1 MVKMAVL
8 GKDMTFGL
16 FFLNSVAPWKT
27 DAEELRNGLDQIKLA
42 DELGFHSAWIA
53 EHNARAYGVVSSTAV
68 YLSAAAAMTKNI
80 KLGSAVSRLPLHHP
94 LQLAEDMA
102 LVDVISDGRL
112 YLGVGKGYD
121 KLEFE
126 AYNADFDDRHD
137 RYLESLDI
145 LTTALQN
152 PTVNYSGKFF
162 DIKDIPVYPRPI
174 QNPRPPIFVMVSGN
188 DASMINAAKQG
199 HSFVLGGIKNDD
211 TKHKIG
217 LYREHALASGLPQE
231 YVEEAVAR
239 SGKLL
244 FCFVGDTTEEAQE
257 DYRQG
262 LEWYMSERDN
272 RPTFG
277 VISRDRE
284 VDYDSFLQSENTLV
298 GSPEKVIRD
307 IERYKQETGLNNI
320 ILWMNI
326 GGQQQEKVEK
336 SMKLFSEKV
345 MPHFTKQSVATRN

>member
-1 MVKMAVL
+1 MAVL

-53 EHNARAYGVVSSTAV
+53 EHNARAYGVVSSTSV
-68 YLSAAAAMTKNI
+68 YLSAAAAITKNI

-121 KLEFE
+121 KLEFD
-126 AYNADFDDRHD
+126 AYNADFEERHE

-152 PTVNYSGKFF
+152 PTVNYSGKFY
-162 DIKDIPVYPRPI
+162 DIKDIPVYPRPV

-217 LYREHALASGLPQE
+217 LYREHALASGLSQE

-244 FCFVGDTTEEAQE
+244 FCFVGETTEEAQA

-277 VISRDRE
+277 VISRERDI
-284 VDYDSFLQSENTLV
+284 DYDSFLESENTLV

-326 GGQQQEKVEK
+326 GGQQQEKVLK
-336 SMKLFSEKV
+336 SMELFSEKV
-345 MPHFTKQSVATRN
+345 MPHFAGQSLSSVKR

>member
-1 MVKMAVL
+1 MVKMEVL

-68 YLSAAAAMTKNI
+68 YLSAAAAITKNI

-121 KLEFE
+121 KLEFD
-126 AYNADFDDRHD
+126 AYNADFEDRHD

-244 FCFVGDTTEEAQE
+244 FCFVGETTEEAQE

-277 VISRDRE
+277 VITRDRE
-284 VDYDSFLQSENTLV
+284 IDYDSFLQSENTLV
-298 GSPEKVIRD
+298 GSPEKVIKD
-307 IERYKQETGLNNI
+307 IERYKQDTGLNNI

-345 MPHFTKQSVATRN
+345 MPHFTKQSVASNA